1 MGLTATGQF
10 INQDSVI
17 ESGNAAGNNFI
28 SGSAFKRM
36 DSGTYGNPFRTLKDQ
51 RVPLEIWVETL
62 LPYDTTTSSS
72 IQNYNVLL
80 EIYFDCWVSSYQ
92 KTINASQVWITESMT
107 LEYSDMDSQIMVRQ
121 FGSSSQSVDGYS
133 AAASAGYVEYNDD
146 KSYTQQSAGA
156 GTSYT
161 SNTGTTSNNSAG
173 SI

>member
-10 INQDSVI
+10 IDQKNVV

-62 LPYDTTTSSS
+62 LPYDTTTASD

-92 KTINASQVWITESMT
+92 KTIQASQVVM
-107 LEYSDMDSQIMVRQ
+107 LDNYFYFLKYSLI
-121 FGSSSQSVDGYS
+121 
-133 AAASAGYVEYNDD
+133 
-146 KSYTQQSAGA
+146 
-156 GTSYT
+156 
-161 SNTGTTSNNSAG
+161 
-173 SI
+173 